1 MQLSDLVREWLD
13 RAEQDAATAEFLLQ
27 MRPRPDE
34 IIGFHAQQAVEKAA
48 KAILVSTSVTPPRTH
63 DLVFLH
69 QLLDRET
76 NMDIDRMQLFSR
88 LTPYAVEHRYP
99 VTSSIDPNQVEEDVR
114 EAVNFVRL
122 VTHRLLAEEGDRDGL
137 EPESD

>member
-1 MQLSDLVREWLD
+1 MQLSDLVREWLG
-13 RAEQDAATAEFLLQ
+13 RAEQDGATAEFLLQ

-48 KAILVSTSVTPPRTH
+48 KAILVSASITPPRTH

-69 QLLDRET
+69 QLVAREA
-76 NMDIDRMQLFSR
+76 DVDFDRMQLFSR

-99 VTSSIDPNQVEEDVR
+99 VTSSVDPNQI
-114 EAVNFVRL
+114 EADAHEAAQFVRI
-122 VTHRLLAEEGDRDGL
+122 VKERLFSE
-137 EPESD
+137 

>member
-1 MQLSDLVREWLD
+1 MQLSDLVREWLG
-13 RAEQDAATAEFLLQ
+13 RAEQDGATAEFLLQ

-48 KAILVSTSVTPPRTH
+48 KAILVSASVTPPRTH

-69 QLLDRET
+69 QLAARET
-76 NMDIDRMQLFSR
+76 DIDIDRMELFSR

-99 VTSSIDPNQVEEDVR
+99 VTSSIDPNQIEADAR
-114 EAVNFVRL
+114 EAVTFVRM
-122 VTHRLLAEEGDRDGL
+122 VRDRLLPD
-137 EPESD
+137 